1 MSTRLCGGKRV
12 RSRSPSP
19 ETIAKRINTL
29 HIGPLPTSPL
39 AGRKRNGSFEEYS
52 IVEPIISKRSRET
65 FEEVEESTDTIKEKY
80 SCDRKGQKQGT
91 YESWYGNRQ
100 RCELSTYY
108 NGHEEGL
115 SQHWYSNGKPFMI
128 YTTKSGLKEG
138 NAYTWFQ
145 SGMIKTVEPYTS
157 GLLHGTVTHFCE
169 SGNKIQETMY
179 EHGELVK
186 ESFWNADG
194 DLVFFNNSSN
204 L

>member
-1 MSTRLCGGKRV
+1 MSTRLCGGKR
-12 RSRSPSP
+12 SRSDSSL
-19 ETIAKRINTL
+19 ETTDTVVKRINTL
-29 HIGPLPTSPL
+29 HITTPQLSGT
-39 AGRKRNGSFEEYS
+39 KRSASVDEYS
-52 IVEPIISKRSRET
+52 IVEPIVSKRQRDT

-128 YTTKSGLKEG
+128 YTTRCGLKEG

-145 SGMIKTVEPYTS
+145 SGMVKTVEPYKS
-157 GLLHGTVTHFCE
+157 GMLHGTVTHFCE
-169 SGNKIQETMY
+169 SGNKIQETIY
-179 EHGELVK
+179 EHGELMK
-186 ESFWNADG
+186 ETFWGVDG
-194 DLVFFNNSSN
+194 DIVYFNNSSN

>member
-1 MSTRLCGGKRV
+1 MSTRLCGGKR
-12 RSRSPSP
+12 SRSDSPS
-19 ETIAKRINTL
+19 ETTDTVVKRINTL
-29 HIGPLPTSPL
+29 HITTPKL
-39 AGRKRNGSFEEYS
+39 AGTKRSASFEEYS
-52 IVEPIISKRSRET
+52 IVEPIITKRSRDT

-108 NGHEEGL
+108 NGHEDGL

-128 YTTKSGLKEG
+128 YTTRYGLKEG

-145 SGMIKTVEPYTS
+145 SGMVKTVEPYKS
-157 GLLHGTVTHFCE
+157 GMLHGTVTNFCE
-169 SGNKIQETMY
+169 SGNKIQETIY
-179 EHGELVK
+179 EHGELMK
-186 ESFWNADG
+186 ETYWSTDG
-194 DLVFFNNSSN
+194 DIVYFNNSSN